1 MPTTNKSQKTSKE
14 LINSF
19 ARISPEIL
27 YKNGSETIQRQT
39 IIEVIFDIP
48 N

>member
-1 MPTTNKSQKTSKE
+1 MPTTNKSKKTSKE
-14 LINSF
+14 GGGGGG
-19 ARISPEIL
+19 RISPEIL